1 MLRSSNL
8 RKISWFLVGMLLG
21 GQVLLPTR
29 AVGAEIPL
37 ERATVQSLSNTVY
50 LLLKNQASRPAK
62 IRDAMS
68 PGDAL
73 STAKAARAE
82 LKFNDGSLAR
92 IGERTLF
99 QFLPRTRNFR
109 LNNGTVLLLI
119 PPGRGRTQIQTPNAV
134 TGVRGSA
141 LFVRY
146 VPENDMTIVGA
157 LTTSGIEVTNRDRN
171 QNLNLNGGQ
180 MAVLVRNQIVQVYN
194 FDLREFYETSGM
206 VSELSLAPGKGEPPS
221 NPDLAAV
228 RSETVAAVNAQ
239 PPISQP
245 GTGQLTPF
253 LQPTPPDRLPASN
266 SPLSADRDLV
276 SPQQT
281 NIFQPPTPPSL
292 VFPPTFALPNQ
303 PGGLRRGLGQ
313 GDDGPGR
320 SGSAPGR
327 RGDDDGPGR
336 SGSAPG
342 RRGDDDG
349 PGRSGSAPR
358 RRGDDDGPGR
368 SGSAPRRR
376 GDD

>member
-1 MLRSSNL
+1 MLGTSDL
-8 RKISWFLVGMLLG
+8 RKISWFLLGMLLA
-21 GQVLLPTR
+21 GQAVLPGR
-29 AVGAEIPL
+29 SVGAEIPL
-37 ERATVQSLSNTVY
+37 ERATVQSLNNTVY

-82 LKFNDGSLAR
+82 LRFNDGSLAR
-92 IGERTLF
+92 VGERTLF

-146 VPENDMTIVGA
+146 VPENDMTVVGA

-245 GTGQLTPF
+245 GTGQLTPDNATGRISPPLF
-253 LQPTPPDRLPASN
+253 NPALPLQEPVLPS
-266 SPLSADRDLV
+266 V
-276 SPQQT
+276 
-281 NIFQPPTPPSL
+281 

-303 PGGLRRGLGQ
+303 PGGIPTDLGQ
-313 GDDGPGR
+313 GNGNGNGGGVPVLPPPG
-320 SGSAPGR
+320 G
-327 RGDDDGPGR
+327 GDDDDDDDIGG
-336 SGSAPG
+336 
-342 RRGDDDG
+342 GDD
-349 PGRSGSAPR
+349 
-358 RRGDDDGPGR
+358 
-368 SGSAPRRR
+368 
-376 GDD
+376 